1 MKGGNIRWWLSR
13 DDCPEVIRQFKLF
26 FDKAFSRDP
35 KELEETL
42 AHAYHERSTGVA
54 HIRHNGVNFSRAAT
68 HLGNSLI
75 SYYSSPTATTP
86 VAGSI
91 QKITVNGL
99 EVWLSVKRQAPC
111 PSNAYDPFI
120 LYPSFP
126 ARVYSSS
133 MLNPEDHIPI
143 TSILSH
149 VARFEFSANR
159 VVILTLSRVSVPNH
173 KLLEY

>member
-1 MKGGNIRWWLSR
+1 MQTFTKGGNIRWWLSR
-13 DDCPEVIRQFKLF
+13 DDCPEAIRQFKIF
-26 FDKAFSRDP
+26 FDNAFLRDP
-35 KELEETL
+35 KEKG
-42 AHAYHERSTGVA
+42 HAYHERMTLVA
-54 HIRHNGVNFSRAAT
+54 HIQHNGVNFSCAAT

-91 QKITVNGL
+91 QKIAVNGPD
-99 EVWLSVKRQAPC
+99 VWLTVKRQAPR
-111 PSNAYDPFI
+111 PSNAYDPFT

-133 MLNPEDHIPI
+133 MLDHEDHIPI
-143 TSILSH
+143 TSVLSH

-159 VVILTLSRVSVPNH
+159 VVILTLSRVSV
-173 KLLEY
+173 LI